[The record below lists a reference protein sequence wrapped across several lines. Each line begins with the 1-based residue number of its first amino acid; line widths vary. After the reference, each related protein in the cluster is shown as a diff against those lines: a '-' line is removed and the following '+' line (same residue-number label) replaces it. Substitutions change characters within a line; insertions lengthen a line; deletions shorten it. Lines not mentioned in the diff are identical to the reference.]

1 VPTTDYTPTVAQ
13 VASHILSR
21 TVNQY
26 GIRLGT
32 FTADTTPTDTEVEA
46 VIEITMPEIA
56 DVIGDDIPQFLW
68 DDAETVASIRVAMQI
83 EISFFSEQV
92 SADRSAYPL
101 LKEKYETAVQNLSKQ
116 VTSAGDGSTGAVVS
130 GTTGTASWSFPEPVE
145 WMTRR
150 W

>member
-1 VPTTDYTPTVAQ
+1 VPTTDYTPTVSQ

-32 FTADTTPTDTEVEA
+32 FTADTTPTDTEVDA
-46 VIEITMPEIA
+46 VIAITMPEIA

-68 DDAETVASIRVAMQI
+68 DDAEAVASIRVAMQV

-101 LKEKYETAVQNLSKQ
+101 LKEKYETAIENLVKQ
-116 VTSAGDGSTGAVVS
+116 VTAADEGSTGAVVS
-130 GTTGTASWSFPEPVE
+130 GTTGTASWSFPPSDD
-145 WMTRR
+145 WMTRVM
-150 W
+150 